1 MFFRVGL
8 GMGPSESAVSAE
20 RKRVSAG
27 RFYASS
33 LPVNLAAAMMM
44 SSRSLTRSVSVSMHK
59 SAFVLA
65 VTPLEIAHKVHQC
78 LYAFERHGV
87 VDAGAHTADGFV
99 AFEQAQTLQ
108 FGFEDEAA
116 IEFG

>member
-1 MFFRVGL
+1 
-8 GMGPSESAVSAE
+8 
-20 RKRVSAG
+20 
-27 RFYASS
+27 
-33 LPVNLAAAMMM
+33 
-44 SSRSLTRSVSVSMHK
+44 MHK

-65 VTPLEIAHKVHQC
+65 VTPLEIAHKVRQR

-99 AFEQAQTLQ
+99 AFEQAQALQ

-116 IEFG
+116 VKFG